1 MVVTKLL
8 AGGGL
13 SCVYMILSY
22 FVIHIIHNRT
32 IESSQK
38 PARRL
43 SWSNWTRKVVRM
55 ALNKIWNLRADPA
68 WIELV
73 KIQAIEAGRDNP
85 GAYVRDLVCTLAKNP
100 TIKNRI
106 FEVMQGACNG
116 QPK

>member
-1 MVVTKLL
+1 M
-8 AGGGL
+8 
-13 SCVYMILSY
+13 CVYD
-22 FVIHIIHNRT
+22 FVILCHTYYTQSHNRV
-32 IESSQK
+32 K
-38 PARRL
+38 PKTCTQNL
-43 SWSNWTRKVVRM
+43 VWSNWTRKVVRM